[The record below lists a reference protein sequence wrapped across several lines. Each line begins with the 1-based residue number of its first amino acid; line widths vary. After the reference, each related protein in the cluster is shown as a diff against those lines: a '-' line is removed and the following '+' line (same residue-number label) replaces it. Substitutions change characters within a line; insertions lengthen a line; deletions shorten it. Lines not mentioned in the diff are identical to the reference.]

1 MSANAKMT
9 STRRDTSG
17 VLKDALTG
25 LLASGEQLRA
35 QATTIALPTDVASFR
50 AEHRAWVLG
59 CLPVLSRGFEPESVS
74 EFLHVNSRFPQ
85 RVAPPMA
92 ERAAVAVIRDALEL
106 LRGLRST
113 LELNPPH

>member
-1 MSANAKMT
+1 MT
-9 STRRDTSG
+9 STRHDTSG
-17 VLKDALTG
+17 VLKDALAA

-35 QATTIALPTDVASFR
+35 RATTIALPTDVASFR

-74 EFLHVNSRFPQ
+74 EFLHVNGRFPQ

-92 ERAAVAVIRDALEL
+92 ERAAVAVVHDALDL

-113 LELNPPH
+113 LERDPHR